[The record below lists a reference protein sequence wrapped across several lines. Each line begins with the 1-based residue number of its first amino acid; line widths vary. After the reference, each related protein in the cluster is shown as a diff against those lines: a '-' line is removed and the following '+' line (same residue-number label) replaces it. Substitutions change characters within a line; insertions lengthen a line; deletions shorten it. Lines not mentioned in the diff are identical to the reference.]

1 MRTLQDKLDELKQR
15 EQIEM
20 TIEKKIDR
28 VMETVDLGDDDAS
41 QRCALCS
48 IFGRRKTL
56 RMNKEGNVSKLEN
69 RSKSLFGKRKVADPA
84 AKLREAAV
92 ALEERIAQLEE
103 RSTEGRAET
112 KRLMNA
118 GKKAAA
124 LRALKKVKAVEKQ
137 QAANQASLDALELQL
152 SMLEDAQVQKT
163 LASALASSSK
173 GIKSQKKLISKAESA
188 IDDAGEARE
197 MVTELS
203 DVMAEFAIGNNDDD
217 DELLAELDGMVIES
231 TGDSSEPVA
240 HDPVADA
247 AALEEKHAW
256 DDAERMRRQMPDAP
270 SGLRRRKE
278 EHRGLLSQK

>member
-28 VMETVDLGDDDAS
+28 VMRDVDLGDDDAS
-41 QRCALCS
+41 QRCGLCS
-48 IFGRRKTL
+48 IFGRRKKL
-56 RMNKEGNVSKLEN
+56 KMNKDGNVSKLET
-69 RSKSLFGKRKVADPA
+69 RAKTLFGKRKVADPA

-103 RSTEGRAET
+103 RSSEGRAET

-203 DVMAEFAIGNNDDD
+203 DVMAEFAVGNNDDD
-217 DELLAELDGMVIES
+217 DELLAELDGMVMES

-247 AALEEKHAW
+247 AALKQKHEW
-256 DDAERMRRQMPDAP
+256 DDAERMRQQMPDVP